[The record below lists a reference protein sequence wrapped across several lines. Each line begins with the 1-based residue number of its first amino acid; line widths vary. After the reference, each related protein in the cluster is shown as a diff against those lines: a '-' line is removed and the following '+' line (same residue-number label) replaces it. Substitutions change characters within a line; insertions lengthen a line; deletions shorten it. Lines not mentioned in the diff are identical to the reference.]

1 MNSQPDEVSVQPD
14 VSRWRFALFAFF
26 FLPGVSMAS
35 WVTRTPAIRDRIGA
49 SIGEM
54 GLVLFGLSVGA
65 MTGILVSGALVSRFG
80 TRPVTQAGLWLVV
93 ASMATISVGVVAAD
107 MWVVACGLGFFGLGM
122 GVSEIAINVD
132 GAAVEGVMRK
142 PVLHALHGCFS
153 LGTVCGALVGLMLT
167 TVAFPVEWHLAIIAV
182 LGTVVILAFRGAL
195 PPGTALEARGTA
207 SAAEAGADRQSAPA
221 WRDSRLALIGLI
233 VLGMALAEG
242 AANDWLPILMVDEY
256 GFSQVSGS
264 LVFLAFAAAMTAG
277 RFGGGYFLRRFGRAV
292 VIRCSALLG
301 ALGVAIVIFVENPI
315 LGGSAVILWGLGA
328 SLGFPVALSAAGD
341 SGPNPAARVKVV
353 AMGGYVA
360 FLVGPPLLGF
370 VGEHYGLRDA
380 LMIVLAMVSLA
391 ALVAPSVRPAK
402 PVQPAEADASTPA

>member
-1 MNSQPDEVSVQPD
+1 MIRPDMNSPSDESPVPPD
-14 VSRWRFALFAFF
+14 VFRWRLALFAFF

-65 MTGILVSGALVSRFG
+65 MTGILVSASLVSRFG

-93 ASMATISVGVVAAD
+93 ASMAAVSLGVVLGSQAL
-107 MWVVACGLGFFGLGM
+107 VACGLGLFGLGM

-132 GAAVEGVMRK
+132 GAAVEGLIRK
-142 PVLHALHGCFS
+142 PVLHTLHGCFS
-153 LGTVCGALVGLMLT
+153 LGTVCGALVGLGLT
-167 TVAFPVEWHLAIIAV
+167 RMAFPVEWHLSVIAA
-182 LGTVVILAFRGAL
+182 LGAAVILAFQGAV
-195 PPGTALEARGTA
+195 PRGTA
-207 SAAEAGADRQSAPA
+207 RETREATTVAESGAGRRHGSP
-221 WRDSRLALIGLI
+221 WRDRRLAWIALI

-256 GFSQVSGS
+256 GFSQAAGS
-264 LVFLAFAAAMTAG
+264 LVFLFFAAAMTVG
-277 RFGGGYFLRRFGRAV
+277 RFGGGYFLRRFGRAA
-292 VIRCSALLG
+292 VIRGSACLG
-301 ALGVAIVIFVENPI
+301 ALGVATVIVADTPI
-315 LGGSAVILWGLGA
+315 LGGLSVILWGLGA

-370 VGEHYGLRDA
+370 VGEHHGLRAA
-380 LMIVLAMVSLA
+380 LGIVLAMVALAGLA
-391 ALVAPSVRPAK
+391 AFSVRPA
-402 PVQPAEADASTPA
+402 PSRPR

>member
-1 MNSQPDEVSVQPD
+1 MRLHQD
-14 VSRWRFALFAFF
+14 VARWRLALFAFF

-93 ASMATISVGVVAAD
+93 ASMATISLGVVLGD
-107 MWVVACGLGFFGLGM
+107 MRLVACGLGFFGLGM

-132 GAAVEGVMRK
+132 GAAVEGLTKK
-142 PVLHALHGCFS
+142 PVLHTLHGCFS
-153 LGTVCGALVGLMLT
+153 LGTVCGALVGLGLT
-167 TVAFPVEWHLAIIAV
+167 KLAFPVEWHLSIIAV
-182 LGTVVILAFRGAL
+182 LGAAVILAFQGAV
-195 PPGTALEARGTA
+195 PRGTA
-207 SAAEAGADRQSAPA
+207 RVAAAATATEAGAGPPPSSA
-221 WRDSRLALIGLI
+221 WRDPRLGLIGLI

-264 LVFLAFAAAMTAG
+264 LVFLAFAAAMTVG
-277 RFGGGYFLRRFGRAV
+277 RFAGGYFLHRFGRAA
-292 VIRCSALLG
+292 VIRGSALLG
-301 ALGVAIVIFVENPI
+301 ATGVATVILAESPI
-315 LGGSAVILWGLGA
+315 HGGTAVILWGLGA

-341 SGPNPAARVKVV
+341 SGPDPAARVKVV

-370 VGEHYGLRDA
+370 VGEHHGLRAA
-380 LMIVLAMVSLA
+380 LMIVFAMIVLAGLA
-391 ALVAPSVRPAK
+391 ASAVRQAKAVPPAGASAPS
-402 PVQPAEADASTPA
+402 

>member
-1 MNSQPDEVSVQPD
+1 MQPH
-14 VSRWRFALFAFF
+14 VSRWRLALFAFF
-26 FLPGVSMAS
+26 FLPGLSMAS

-93 ASMATISVGVVAAD
+93 ASMATISLGVVLGD
-107 MWVVACGLGFFGLGM
+107 MRLVACGLGFFGLGM

-132 GAAVEGVMRK
+132 GAAVECLIRK
-142 PVLHALHGCFS
+142 PVLHTLHGCFS
-153 LGTVCGALVGLMLT
+153 LGTVCGALVGLGLT
-167 TVAFPVEWHLAIIAV
+167 KLAFPVEWHLSIIAV
-182 LGTVVILAFRGAL
+182 LGAAMILTFQSAV
-195 PPGTALEARGTA
+195 PPGTGRVA
-207 SAAEAGADRQSAPA
+207 SAASTATETGVGRQPTSAWQDP
-221 WRDSRLALIGLI
+221 RLALIGLI

-264 LVFLAFAAAMTAG
+264 LVFLAFAAAMTVG
-277 RFGGGYFLRRFGRAV
+277 RFGGGYFLHRFGRAA
-292 VIRCSALLG
+292 VIRGSALLG
-301 ALGVAIVIFVENPI
+301 AIGVAIVILAENSI
-315 LGGSAVILWGLGA
+315 LGGTAVILWGLGA

-341 SGPNPAARVKVV
+341 SGPNPADRVKVV

-370 VGEHYGLRDA
+370 VGEHHGLRVA
-380 LMIVLAMVSLA
+380 LMIVFAAVVLAGLA
-391 ALVAPSVRPAK
+391 APSVRPPK
-402 PVQPAEADASTPA
+402 PVQPTATDVRTSA

>member
-1 MNSQPDEVSVQPD
+1 
-14 VSRWRFALFAFF
+14 
-26 FLPGVSMAS
+26 MAS

-80 TRPVTQAGLWLVV
+80 TRPVTQTGLWLVV
-93 ASMATISVGVVAAD
+93 VSMVTISLGVVAGN
-107 MWVVACGLGFFGLGM
+107 MWLVACGLGFFGLGM

-132 GAAVEGVMRK
+132 GATVEGLMRK

-153 LGTVCGALVGLMLT
+153 LGTVCGALIGLGLT
-167 TVAFPVEWHLAIIAV
+167 KVAFPVEWHLSIIAV
-182 LGTVVILAFRGAL
+182 LGAIVILAFQGAV
-195 PPGTALEARGTA
+195 PPGTAREAR
-207 SAAEAGADRQSAPA
+207 SAEPAAMAGAGQRSTSP
-221 WRDSRLALIGLI
+221 WRDPRLALIGLI

-264 LVFLAFAAAMTAG
+264 LVFLAFASAMTVG
-277 RFGGGYFLRRFGRAV
+277 RFGGGYFLQRFGRAA
-292 VIRCSALLG
+292 VIRGSALLG
-301 ALGVAIVIFVENPI
+301 VVGVATVIFAENPV

-341 SGPNPAARVKVV
+341 SGSDSAARVKVV

-360 FLVGPPLLGF
+360 FLVGPRCSASSASIMASGPLW
-370 VGEHYGLRDA
+370 
-380 LMIVLAMVSLA
+380 
-391 ALVAPSVRPAK
+391 
-402 PVQPAEADASTPA
+402 